1 MLNSE
6 RIVQAVAASGALTR
20 AQVGTL
26 LGLSRATVTR
36 VVDPLLADRVLEETA
51 VETPGPGRPAK
62 ALRLAAGRRGMVGVL
77 TWAPGE
83 LRTAVGTADGELVAT
98 DAFAHAGETL
108 DGLLDAAADSI
119 AAMLGDTKLDAVVF
133 GVPAPLRP
141 GEGLPPIPELR
152 DQQRRFP
159 AWLADDPA
167 PRVQARFG
175 APAAVE
181 NDANL
186 GALGER
192 HAGAGR
198 GADTSVYV
206 KLGRHAVGAGLI
218 IGGRLHRGVAG
229 FAGEL
234 AHVQV
239 RDDGPPCVCGGR
251 GCLIGVLHT
260 DVFDPGTDLRERAAQ
275 EAAPRRFLRDL
286 GRTLGRPLADLATL
300 LNPGLIV
307 VDGSLGHAGE
317 PVVVGIREAVD
328 RHAAPTAADT
338 VDVRPGE
345 LGEHAEL
352 VGGLHRWRLQALAEA
367 GIAVDAI
374 AGGPS

>member
-1 MLNSE
+1 M
-6 RIVQAVAASGALTR
+6 IA
-20 AQVGTL
+20 
-26 LGLSRATVTR
+26 
-36 VVDPLLADRVLEETA
+36 
-51 VETPGPGRPAK
+51 
-62 ALRLAAGRRGMVGVL
+62 VL
-77 TWAPGE
+77 TWSPLA
-83 LRTAVGTADGELVAT
+83 LRTGVGTADGELVAA
-98 DAFAHAGETL
+98 DARAHDGETL
-108 DGLLDAAADSI
+108 DALLDAAAASI
-119 AAMLGDTKLDAVVF
+119 GAILGDAKLDAVVF
-133 GVPAPLRP
+133 GVPAPFRP

-175 APAAVE
+175 VPATVD

-186 GALGER
+186 GALGEH

-206 KLGRHAVGAGLI
+206 KLAHHAVGAGLI

-239 RDDGPPCVCGGR
+239 REDGPPCACGGR
-251 GCLIGVLHT
+251 GCLVGVLGT
-260 DVFDPGTDLRERAAQ
+260 DVFDPATNLRERAAQ
-275 EAAPRRFLRDL
+275 QAAPQRFLRDL

-300 LNPGLIV
+300 LNPGVII
-307 VDGSLGHAGE
+307 VDGSLGHATE
-317 PVVVGIREAVD
+317 PIAAGIHEAID
-328 RHAAPTAADT
+328 RHAAPTAAET
-338 VDVRPGE
+338 LDVRQGE

-352 VGGLHRWRLQALAEA
+352 IGGLHRWRLHALAQA
-367 GIAVDAI
+367 RIGADAI
-374 AGGPS
+374 EVSPT